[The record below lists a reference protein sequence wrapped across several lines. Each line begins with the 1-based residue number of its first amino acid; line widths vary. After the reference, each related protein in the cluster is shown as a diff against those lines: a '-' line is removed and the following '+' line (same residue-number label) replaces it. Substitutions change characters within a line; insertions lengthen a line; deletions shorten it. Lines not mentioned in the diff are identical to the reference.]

1 MGWFLGLEVHNQDA
15 GKAFFLSLFT
25 KYVTDRTDSNL
36 WRQLRLVC
44 HNCSN
49 LWQSSDWSV
58 TMSTSGEQNIQNI
71 QGALPQICT
80 ILTDQ
85 EFSTYLALFNFGALY
100 K

>member
-25 KYVTDRTDSNL
+25 KYVTDRTD
-36 WRQLRLVC
+36 
-44 HNCSN
+44 SN

-85 EFSTYLALFNFGALY
+85 EFFHIFSALQLWSPV
-100 K
+100 